1 MIKVKTILLKFSAP
15 LQAYGTSSHFETRHT
30 DYYPSKSAVIGMIA
44 GSLGYRRDETEKIKR
59 LKDINFA
66 VRVDQEGTLL
76 RDYHTAKKYKAN
88 GDFERTYVTNRY
100 YLQDAIFVVGIS
112 SEDDGLMAEIE
123 EGLKYPYFQNFLG
136 KRSLPPTADYILGV
150 SDKELIE
157 ALSETK
163 WQASDWYKKK
173 NKNTTKISIYADSH
187 LVNSK
192 TNTLRK
198 DDFQSF
204 SNLSREHAFRYEG
217 KIEIEVR

>member
-15 LQAYGTSSHFETRHT
+15 LQSYGTSSHFETRHT
-30 DYYPSKSAVIGMIA
+30 DYYPSKSAVVGMIA

-76 RDYHTAKKYKAN
+76 RDYHTAKKYKKT
-88 GDFERTYVTNRY
+88 GDFDRTYVTNRY

-112 SEDDGLMAEIE
+112 SEDEGLMAEIE

-150 SDKELIE
+150 SDKEIIE

-173 NKNTTKISIYADSH
+173 NKNTNKISIYADSH
-187 LVNSK
+187 LVKSK

-198 DDFQSF
+198 DDFLSF

>member
-112 SEDDGLMAEIE
+112 SEDEGLMAEIE

-173 NKNTTKISIYADSH
+173 NKSTNKISIYADSH
-187 LVNSK
+187 LVKSK

-198 DDFQSF
+198 DDFLSF

>member
-15 LQAYGTSSHFETRHT
+15 LQAYGTSSHFNIRHT
-30 DYYPSKSAVIGMIA
+30 DYYPSKSAVVGMIA
-44 GSLGYRRDETEKIKR
+44 GSLGYRRDETEKINR

-76 RDYHTAKKYKAN
+76 RDYHIAIKDGAKP
-88 GDFERTYVTNRY
+88 DVYVTNRY

-112 SEDDGLMAEIE
+112 SEDEGLMAEIE

-136 KRSLPPTADYILGV
+136 KRSLPPTADYILCV

-157 ALSETK
+157 ALSETE

-187 LVNSK
+187 LVKSK

-198 DDFQSF
+198 DDFLSF

>member
-1 MIKVKTILLKFSAP
+1 MKTILLKFSAP
-15 LQAYGTSSHFETRHT
+15 LQAYGTSSHFNIRHT

-76 RDYHTAKKYKAN
+76 RDYHIAIKDGAKP
-88 GDFERTYVTNRY
+88 DVYVTNRY

-112 SEDDGLMAEIE
+112 SEDEGLMAEIE

-157 ALSETK
+157 ALSETE

-187 LVNSK
+187 LVKSK
-192 TNTLRK
+192 ANTLRK
-198 DDFQSF
+198 DDFLSF